1 METFIPDSGINSM
14 PGAST
19 AKSLHMIFV
28 VDNSGSMRIQD
39 ENGVDR
45 MTAVNAAF
53 SVMIPELQ
61 KLQASVQDSFTIYVS
76 IMFFN
81 EVPEWHVKA
90 TPIMSYCHQDIPV
103 SPYVT
108 YYSRAYEELCANL
121 SKSVIF
127 GQPGKK
133 AAPYIM
139 LMTDGAPTPG
149 DNYEDAMNHLN
160 GNGWFTA
167 SQRYAVLIGEDTIND
182 RDARQAVASF
192 VTDPSEGIINAVD
205 AQQIVG
211 AVSAK
216 TIHIAEE
223 MTHRANPGARHDTPP
238 TGGTTGDFPMGGT
251 TPTGT
256 DPWSNFGGA
265 GTDPIFDPNL
275 IF

>member
-1 METFIPDSGINSM
+1 MAIFVPDTDISSM

-28 VDNSGSMRIQD
+28 VDNSGSMRITD
-39 ENGVDR
+39 NSGIDR
-45 MTAVNAAF
+45 MTAVNHAF

-61 KLQASVQDSFTIYVS
+61 DLQANVQDAFTIYIS

-81 EVPEWHVKA
+81 EDPEWHVKA
-90 TPIMSYCHQDIPV
+90 LPISNYDHQDIAV

-108 YYSRAYEELCANL
+108 YYSRAYQELNAQL
-121 SKSVIF
+121 SSHALIS
-127 GQPGKK
+127 QPGKK

-149 DNYEDAMNHLN
+149 DDYESAIDVLK
-160 GNGWFTA
+160 GNGWYDA

-182 RDARQAVASF
+182 PDARQAVASF

-205 AQQIVG
+205 AQEIVR

-216 TIHIAEE
+216 TIHIAEQ
-223 MTHRANPGARHDTPP
+223 MTHRANPTAGQDNDSYDPFTPS
-238 TGGTTGDFPMGGT
+238 GSGDNNQVNN
-251 TPTGT
+251 
-256 DPWSNFGGA
+256 DPWKNFGG
-265 GTDPIFDPNL
+265 DNSQIFNPNL